1 MTNSTDERLKKE
13 LGVGRQSREMED
25 RQVLENREVT
35 DDDRLEMF
43 RAQLFNDAL
52 PDLPNIPGY
61 HMCWLTTTNPRDPIH
76 RRIQLGYEPIK
87 ASEVPGMEFA
97 SVKTGEWS
105 GMIGVN
111 EMIAFKLPEALYQR
125 FMQEAHHDA
134 PLREEN
140 KLAETAEIMRQ
151 QAEGSGSTLFEG
163 DGLMEMREH
172 NRSEE
177 RRVGKECRS
186 RWSPYH

>member
-1 MTNSTDERLKKE
+1 MTSNTDERLKKE
-13 LGVGRQSREMED
+13 LGAGRQSREVED
-25 RQVLENREVT
+25 RKVSENRSVT

-52 PDLPNIPGY
+52 PDLPDMPGY
-61 HMCWLTTTNPRDPIH
+61 HVCWLTTTNPRDPIH

-87 ASEVPGMEFA
+87 AAEVPGMEFA

-105 GMIGVN
+105 GLIGVN
-111 EMIAFKLPEALYQR
+111 EMIAFKLPTSLYQR

-163 DGLMEMREH
+163 DGLQEMREH
-172 NRSEE
+172 NPRI
-177 RRVGKECRS
+177 GLFD
-186 RWSPYH
+186 

>member
-25 RQVLENREVT
+25 RQVVENREVT

-97 SVKTGEWS
+97 SVKTGEWA
-105 GMIGVN
+105 GMVGVN
-111 EMIAFKLPEALYQR
+111 EMIAFKLPETLYQR

-163 DGLMEMREH
+163 DGLIEMREH
-172 NRSEE
+172 NP
-177 RRVGKECRS
+177 RVGLFD
-186 RWSPYH
+186 

>member
-1 MTNSTDERLKKE
+1 MTSNTDERLKKE
-13 LGVGRQSREMED
+13 LGAGRQSREVED
-25 RQVLENREVT
+25 RKVSENRNVT

-52 PDLPNIPGY
+52 PDLPDMPGY
-61 HMCWLTTTNPRDPIH
+61 HVCWLTTTNPRDPIH

-87 ASEVPGMEFA
+87 ADEVPGMEFA
-97 SVKTGEWS
+97 SIKTGEWS
-105 GMIGVN
+105 GLIGVN
-111 EMIAFKLPEALYQR
+111 EMIAFKLPLGLYQR

-163 DGLMEMREH
+163 DGLQEMREH
-172 NRSEE
+172 NPRI
-177 RRVGKECRS
+177 GLFD
-186 RWSPYH
+186 

>member
-13 LGVGRQSREMED
+13 LGVGRQLREMED
-25 RQVLENREVT
+25 RQVTENREVT

-52 PDLPNIPGY
+52 PDLPDMPGY

-87 ASEVPGMEFA
+87 ASDVPGMEFA
-97 SVKTGEWS
+97 SVKTGEWA
-105 GMIGVN
+105 GLIGVN
-111 EMIAFKLPEALYQR
+111 EMIAFKLPETLYQR

-163 DGLMEMREH
+163 DGLMEMRD
-172 NRSEE
+172 NNPRIG
-177 RRVGKECRS
+177 RFD
-186 RWSPYH
+186 

>member
-25 RQVLENREVT
+25 RQVTENREVT

-52 PDLPNIPGY
+52 PDLPDMPGY

-87 ASEVPGMEFA
+87 ASDVPGMEFA
-97 SVKTGEWS
+97 SVKTGEWA
-105 GMIGVN
+105 GLIGVN
-111 EMIAFKLPEALYQR
+111 EMIAFKLPESLYQR

-163 DGLMEMREH
+163 DGLMEMRD
-172 NRSEE
+172 NNP
-177 RRVGKECRS
+177 RVGLFD
-186 RWSPYH
+186 

>member
-1 MTNSTDERLKKE
+1 MTSNTDERLKKE
-13 LGVGRQSREMED
+13 LGAGRQSREVED
-25 RQVLENREVT
+25 RKVSENRSVT

-52 PDLPNIPGY
+52 PDLPDMPGY
-61 HMCWLTTTNPRDPIH
+61 HVCWLTTTNPRDPIH

-87 ASEVPGMEFA
+87 ADEVPGMEFA
-97 SVKTGEWS
+97 SIKTGEWS
-105 GMIGVN
+105 GLIGVN
-111 EMIAFKLPEALYQR
+111 EMIAFKLPLGLYQR

-163 DGLMEMREH
+163 DGLQEMREH
-172 NRSEE
+172 NPRI
-177 RRVGKECRS
+177 GLFD
-186 RWSPYH
+186 

>member
-1 MTNSTDERLKKE
+1 MTSNTDERLKKE

-25 RQVLENREVT
+25 RQVSENREVT

-43 RAQLFNDAL
+43 RMQMHNDAL
-52 PDLPNIPGY
+52 PDLPDIPGY
-61 HMCWLTTTNPRDPIH
+61 HVCWLTTTNSRDPIQ
-76 RRIQLGYEPIK
+76 RRMRIGYEPIK
-87 ASEVPGMEFA
+87 AEDVPGMEFS

-105 GMIGVN
+105 GVIGVN
-111 EMIAFKLPEALYQR
+111 EMLAFKLPMSLYQK

-140 KLAETAEIMRQ
+140 KLAETADIMRQ

-163 DGLMEMREH
+163 DGLQDMRDY
-172 NRSEE
+172 NP
-177 RRVGKECRS
+177 RVGLFD
-186 RWSPYH
+186 

>member
-25 RQVLENREVT
+25 RQVTENREVT

-52 PDLPNIPGY
+52 PDLPDMPGY

-87 ASEVPGMEFA
+87 ASDVPGMEFA
-97 SVKTGEWS
+97 SVKTGEWA
-105 GMIGVN
+105 GLIGVN
-111 EMIAFKLPEALYQR
+111 EMIAFKLPETLYQR

-163 DGLMEMREH
+163 DGMMEMREH
-172 NRSEE
+172 NPRI
-177 RRVGKECRS
+177 GLFD
-186 RWSPYH
+186 

>member
-1 MTNSTDERLKKE
+1 MTSNTDERLKKE
-13 LGVGRQSREMED
+13 LGAGRQSREMED
-25 RQVLENREVT
+25 RKVSENREVT

-52 PDLPNIPGY
+52 PDLPDMPGY
-61 HMCWLTTTNPRDPIH
+61 HVCWLTTTNPRDPIH

-87 ASEVPGMEFA
+87 ADEVPGMEFA
-97 SVKTGEWS
+97 SIKTGEWS
-105 GMIGVN
+105 GLIGVN
-111 EMIAFKLPEALYQR
+111 EMIAFKLPLGLYQR

-163 DGLMEMREH
+163 DGLQEMREH
-172 NRSEE
+172 NPRI
-177 RRVGKECRS
+177 GLFD
-186 RWSPYH
+186 

>member
-1 MTNSTDERLKKE
+1 MTSNTDERLKKE
-13 LGVGRQSREMED
+13 LGAGRQSREMED
-25 RQVLENREVT
+25 RKVSENREVT

-52 PDLPNIPGY
+52 PDLPDMPGY
-61 HMCWLTTTNPRDPIH
+61 HVCWLTTTNPRDPIH

-87 ASEVPGMEFA
+87 ADEVPGMEFA
-97 SVKTGEWS
+97 SIKQGEWS
-105 GMIGVN
+105 GLIGVN
-111 EMIAFKLPEALYQR
+111 EMIAFKLPLGLYQR

-163 DGLMEMREH
+163 DGLQEMREH
-172 NRSEE
+172 NPRI
-177 RRVGKECRS
+177 GLFD
-186 RWSPYH
+186 

>member
-13 LGVGRQSREMED
+13 LGVGRQSRDMED
-25 RQVLENREVT
+25 RQVTENREVT

-97 SVKTGEWS
+97 SIKTGEWA

-111 EMIAFKLPEALYQR
+111 EMIAFKLPETLYQR

-172 NRSEE
+172 NP
-177 RRVGKECRS
+177 RVGLFD
-186 RWSPYH
+186 

>member
-25 RQVLENREVT
+25 RQVTQNREVT

-87 ASEVPGMEFA
+87 ATDVPGMEFA
-97 SVKTGEWS
+97 SVKTGEWA
-105 GMIGVN
+105 GLIGVN
-111 EMIAFKLPEALYQR
+111 EMIAFKLPETLYQR

-163 DGLMEMREH
+163 DGLMEMRE
-172 NRSEE
+172 NNPRIG
-177 RRVGKECRS
+177 RFD
-186 RWSPYH
+186 

>member
-1 MTNSTDERLKKE
+1 MTSNTDERLKKE

-25 RQVLENREVT
+25 RQVIENREVT

-52 PDLPNIPGY
+52 PDLPDMPGY

-87 ASEVPGMEFA
+87 ASDVPGMEFA
-97 SVKTGEWS
+97 SVKTGEWA
-105 GMIGVN
+105 GLIGVN
-111 EMIAFKLPEALYQR
+111 EMIAFKLPESLYQR

-140 KLAETAEIMRQ
+140 KLTETAEIMRR

-163 DGLMEMREH
+163 EGILEMREH
-172 NRSEE
+172 NPHI
-177 RRVGKECRS
+177 GLFD
-186 RWSPYH
+186 

>member
-25 RQVLENREVT
+25 RQVTENREVT

-61 HMCWLTTTNPRDPIH
+61 HVCWLTTTNPRDPIH

-97 SVKTGEWS
+97 SVKTGEWA
-105 GMIGVN
+105 GMVGVN
-111 EMIAFKLPEALYQR
+111 EMIAFKLPETLYQR

-163 DGLMEMREH
+163 DGMMEMREH
-172 NRSEE
+172 NPRI
-177 RRVGKECRS
+177 GLFD
-186 RWSPYH
+186 

>member
-1 MTNSTDERLKKE
+1 MTSNTDERLKKE
-13 LGVGRQSREMED
+13 LGVGRQSRGMED
-25 RQVLENREVT
+25 RQVTENREVT

-43 RAQLFNDAL
+43 RMQMHNDAL
-52 PDLPNIPGY
+52 PDLPEMPGY
-61 HMCWLTTTNPRDPIH
+61 HVCWLTTTNPRDPIQ
-76 RRIQLGYEPIK
+76 RRMRLGYEPIK
-87 ASEVPGMEFA
+87 AEDVPGMEFA

-105 GMIGVN
+105 GLIGVN
-111 EMIAFKLPEALYQR
+111 EMIAFKLPLSLYQK

-172 NRSEE
+172 NP
-177 RRVGKECRS
+177 RVGLFD
-186 RWSPYH
+186 

>member
-25 RQVLENREVT
+25 RQVTENREVT

-97 SVKTGEWS
+97 SVKTGEWA

-111 EMIAFKLPEALYQR
+111 EMIAFKLPETLYQR

-172 NRSEE
+172 NPRI
-177 RRVGKECRS
+177 GLFD
-186 RWSPYH
+186 

>member
-25 RQVLENREVT
+25 RQVTENREVT

-97 SVKTGEWS
+97 SVKTGEWA
-105 GMIGVN
+105 GMVGVN
-111 EMIAFKLPEALYQR
+111 EMIAFKLPETLYQR

-163 DGLMEMREH
+163 DGLMEMRE
-172 NRSEE
+172 NNPRIG
-177 RRVGKECRS
+177 RFD
-186 RWSPYH
+186 

>member
-25 RQVLENREVT
+25 RQVTENREVT

-97 SVKTGEWS
+97 SVKTGEWA

-172 NRSEE
+172 NPRI
-177 RRVGKECRS
+177 GLFD
-186 RWSPYH
+186 

>member
-13 LGVGRQSREMED
+13 LGVGRQSRDMED
-25 RQVLENREVT
+25 RQVTENREVT

-97 SVKTGEWS
+97 SIKTGEWA

-172 NRSEE
+172 NP
-177 RRVGKECRS
+177 RVGLFD
-186 RWSPYH
+186 

>member
-25 RQVLENREVT
+25 RQVTENREVT

-52 PDLPNIPGY
+52 PDLPNIPGF

-97 SVKTGEWS
+97 SVKTGEWA
-105 GMIGVN
+105 GMVGVN
-111 EMIAFKLPEALYQR
+111 EMIAFKLPETLYQR

-163 DGLMEMREH
+163 DGMMEMREH
-172 NRSEE
+172 NPRI
-177 RRVGKECRS
+177 GLFD
-186 RWSPYH
+186 

>member
-25 RQVLENREVT
+25 RQVTENREVT
-35 DDDRLEMF
+35 EDDRLEMF

-52 PDLPNIPGY
+52 PDLPDMPGY
-61 HMCWLTTTNPRDPIH
+61 HVCWLTTTNPRDPIH

-87 ASEVPGMEFA
+87 ASDVPGMEFA

-105 GMIGVN
+105 GLIGVN
-111 EMIAFKLPEALYQR
+111 EMLAFKLPLSLYTR

-134 PLREEN
+134 PAREDE
-140 KLAETAEIMRQ
+140 KLTAILDGIKEAAAAAGGRVI
-151 QAEGSGSTLFEG
+151 EG
-163 DGLMEMREH
+163 DGIAALRE
-172 NRSEE
+172 NPGRAKFEE
-177 RRVGKECRS
+177 L
-186 RWSPYH
+186 